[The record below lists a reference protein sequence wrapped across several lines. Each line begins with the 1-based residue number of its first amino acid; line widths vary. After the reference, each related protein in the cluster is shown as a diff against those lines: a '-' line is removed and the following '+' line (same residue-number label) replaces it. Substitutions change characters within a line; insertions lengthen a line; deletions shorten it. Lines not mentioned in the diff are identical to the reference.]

1 MVVVEDCGAV
11 VWVGEEEA
19 AEYKKSTAFCMMV
32 ILETITALIILKKRT
47 RLISIVSNPFNLW
60 LNYFYSLKC
69 DQKFLVKIICQM
81 IVLGSVLP
89 P

>member
-32 ILETITALIILKKRT
+32 ILETITALIILKKR
-47 RLISIVSNPFNLW
+47 LASSKLFDCHFN
-60 LNYFYSLKC
+60 
-69 DQKFLVKIICQM
+69 
-81 IVLGSVLP
+81 
-89 P
+89 